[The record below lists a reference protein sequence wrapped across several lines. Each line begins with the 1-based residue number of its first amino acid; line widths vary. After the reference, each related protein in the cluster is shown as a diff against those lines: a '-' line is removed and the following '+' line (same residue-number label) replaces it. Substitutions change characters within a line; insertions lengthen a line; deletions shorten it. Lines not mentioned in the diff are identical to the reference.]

1 MVQAKTKAAIAL
13 VVLLLLVGATLAIL
27 HGSRP
32 RLNVILISI
41 DTLRPDRMGV
51 YGHRPMGLST
61 TPFLDTLAARSTVF
75 TNATSTSSWTLPAHW
90 ALLTGVP
97 DQVHGVVNDRI
108 PLPEGLLTLAEI
120 LEGEGY
126 ITGGFFSGP
135 YLDPAFGFARGF
147 DVYESCIGADERRG
161 TGRPPGAEDAR
172 RGAPRTRFR
181 TNEVVTSRRVS
192 DRGLEFIRKSRGEP
206 FFLFLHYFDVHN
218 DFLPPPPFDT
228 RFGPPYAGWVNG
240 RGVTSDP
247 RYRADMA
254 SEDLDRLLALYDGEI
269 GWVDRNLEL
278 LFDQIDRI
286 DRAILEN
293 TVVIVTSDHG
303 EEFFEKGRVGHRK
316 HLYQCVVQIPL
327 IVSCPGRVAAG
338 RTVEDLVRIYDI
350 VPTIA
355 DLAGIPCPGAVQ
367 GESLLDLLNRPA
379 PDSTDSGS
387 GRSVLLDLT
396 QIPKENKFTRRTAFR
411 LGPMKLISVQER
423 ALTGKGDFPSG
434 GSLVSE
440 THELYDLAT
449 DPDEDRDLSAEQ
461 TDLLRKMAAACSQMV
476 VEMEDQ
482 ARTVRSGLES
492 GKKNIISEQM
502 KKSLD
507 ELGYGGGQR

>member
-161 TGRPPGAEDAR
+161 IGCIC
-172 RGAPRTRFR
+172 
-181 TNEVVTSRRVS
+181 V
-192 DRGLEFIRKSRGEP
+192 GL
-206 FFLFLHYFDVHN
+206 
-218 DFLPPPPFDT
+218 
-228 RFGPPYAGWVNG
+228 
-240 RGVTSDP
+240 
-247 RYRADMA
+247 
-254 SEDLDRLLALYDGEI
+254 
-269 GWVDRNLEL
+269 
-278 LFDQIDRI
+278 
-286 DRAILEN
+286 
-293 TVVIVTSDHG
+293 
-303 EEFFEKGRVGHRK
+303 
-316 HLYQCVVQIPL
+316 
-327 IVSCPGRVAAG
+327 
-338 RTVEDLVRIYDI
+338 
-350 VPTIA
+350 
-355 DLAGIPCPGAVQ
+355 
-367 GESLLDLLNRPA
+367 
-379 PDSTDSGS
+379 
-387 GRSVLLDLT
+387 
-396 QIPKENKFTRRTAFR
+396 
-411 LGPMKLISVQER
+411 
-423 ALTGKGDFPSG
+423 
-434 GSLVSE
+434 
-440 THELYDLAT
+440 
-449 DPDEDRDLSAEQ
+449 
-461 TDLLRKMAAACSQMV
+461 
-476 VEMEDQ
+476 
-482 ARTVRSGLES
+482 
-492 GKKNIISEQM
+492 
-502 KKSLD
+502 
-507 ELGYGGGQR
+507 GGGVGPGNR